1 MPSHPGPPPV
11 EPPAAASGPCDPG
24 PPADHR
30 RGPRRRGQLL
40 FEAIFE
46 ATVAE
51 LTETGYAGLAMER
64 IAARART
71 SKASLYRRWPSRA
84 DLVVDAIRHCSPEL
98 SHPPDTGNLR
108 EDLLSLLRGMADRLD
123 GPFGEALRGVLADT
137 LADPG
142 RTAAARSRMTGLGGE
157 IMAKILARAAA
168 RGEVCWPP
176 PGPCAVRAAP
186 VLLLHHYLTH
196 GPPVSERVLA
206 EIVDEVALP
215 LICAQSLPPAPGAA
229 ASAS

>member
-1 MPSHPGPPPV
+1 
-11 EPPAAASGPCDPG
+11 
-24 PPADHR
+24 
-30 RGPRRRGQLL
+30 LL

-98 SHPPDTGNLR
+98 SHPADTGNLR

-137 LADPG
+137 LADPD

-157 IMAKILARAAA
+157 IMATILARAAA

-215 LICAQSLPPAPGAA
+215 LLCAQYLPPAPGAA
-229 ASAS
+229 ATAP

>member
-1 MPSHPGPPPV
+1 MPSHPGLPPI
-11 EPPAAASGPCDPG
+11 EPLAAAGGPCGPG

-51 LTETGYAGLAMER
+51 LAETGYAGLAMER

-108 EDLLSLLRGMADRLD
+108 EDLLSLLRGMAT
-123 GPFGEALRGVLADT
+123 GST
-137 LADPG
+137 
-142 RTAAARSRMTGLGGE
+142 ARS
-157 IMAKILARAAA
+157 ARRCAACSPTPSPTLTE
-168 RGEVCWPP
+168 RPP
-176 PGPCAVRAAP
+176 PAAV
-186 VLLLHHYLTH
+186 
-196 GPPVSERVLA
+196 
-206 EIVDEVALP
+206 
-215 LICAQSLPPAPGAA
+215 
-229 ASAS
+229 

>member
-1 MPSHPGPPPV
+1 MLRYLENAKDPRGRLMPSYPGPPPI
-11 EPPAAASGPCDPG
+11 EPLAAASGPCGPG

-137 LADPG
+137 LADPD
-142 RTAAARSRMTGLGGE
+142 RT
-157 IMAKILARAAA
+157 AAA

-186 VLLLHHYLTH
+186 VLLLHHYLTP

-215 LICAQSLPPAPGAA
+215 LLCAQPLPPAP
-229 ASAS
+229 